1 MILIYFKLVKNV
13 TISHNMKQFSMKG
26 YGVHNSFRKNVIIWT
41 KKKRFRKLIQN
52 LHYKSSNI
60 GPSFFLSR

>member
-26 YGVHNSFRKNVIIWT
+26 YGVHNSFRKKCHNLDKE
-41 KKKRFRKLIQN
+41 KKV
-52 LHYKSSNI
+52 
-60 GPSFFLSR
+60 